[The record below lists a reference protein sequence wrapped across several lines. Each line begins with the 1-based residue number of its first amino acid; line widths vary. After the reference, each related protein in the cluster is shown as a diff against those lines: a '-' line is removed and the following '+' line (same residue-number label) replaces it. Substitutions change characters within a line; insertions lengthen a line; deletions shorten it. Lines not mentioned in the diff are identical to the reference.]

1 MIGDVPTIRVR
12 MEGASSRFY
21 VEFTRYRGCPPA
33 VYLDRSLLNPGGNE
47 RAVIDDYV
55 MPNEVEAIETY
66 DSPGSLPAEFGGSR
80 AGCGVIVIWT
90 RRGM

>member
-1 MIGDVPTIRVR
+1 M
-12 MEGASSRFY
+12 
-21 VEFTRYRGCPPA
+21 
-33 VYLDRSLLNPGGNE
+33 LLNPARGE

-55 MPNEVEAIETY
+55 MPNEVEAIEAY
-66 DSPGSLPAEFGGSR
+66 DSPGSLPADFGGSR